1 MKTHQFKPLLLAT
14 LIISG
19 ISQQAAAA
27 DIDPCSYLT
36 AAEIEAVLGWKVA
49 TTDPKP
55 HGATGSCK
63 YKSATPYSAQGMQ
76 IIDVVIGK
84 GMPELKNTEEMVA
97 WRKKQYESEAYKNM
111 PYVVEPVK
119 GFDVPAIYNGMEGL
133 LSIEM
138 KVGDRL
144 ITVASVDTRD
154 KARKLGEKVLAHAK

>member
-1 MKTHQFKPLLLAT
+1 MKTHQLASLFLAT

-19 ISQQAAAA
+19 ISQQATAA

-36 AAEIEAVLGWKVA
+36 SDEIETVLGWKVA

-76 IIDVVIGK
+76 IIDITIGR
-84 GMPELKNTEEMVA
+84 GMPELNSNADMVA
-97 WRKKQYESEAYKNM
+97 WRKKQYEGDAYKDM
-111 PYVVEPVK
+111 PFIVEPVE
-119 GFDVPAIYNGMEGL
+119 GLGVPAIFNGMEGL

-138 KVGDRL
+138 KVGDKL

-154 KARKLGEKVLAHAK
+154 KARKLGEMVLAHAK